1 MGGLEHIPAAIGREA
16 GYTLDG
22 SPVCRRADTE
32 TVILSYSY
40 SHVWANENH
49 QPVGGG
55 QSTHTDPANST
66 QKDPDHM
73 VDSKPANS

>member
-1 MGGLEHIPAAIGREA
+1 MGWGGLEHISAAIGWEA

-32 TVILSYSY
+32 TVILSHSY

-49 QPVGGG
+49 QPV
-55 QSTHTDPANST
+55 
-66 QKDPDHM
+66 
-73 VDSKPANS
+73 